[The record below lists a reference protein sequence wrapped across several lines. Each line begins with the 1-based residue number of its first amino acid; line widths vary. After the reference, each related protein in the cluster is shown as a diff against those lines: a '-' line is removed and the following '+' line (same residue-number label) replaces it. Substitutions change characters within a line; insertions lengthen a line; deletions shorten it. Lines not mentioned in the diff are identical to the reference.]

1 MTISNRARSY
11 LLVPLCMIAVVWMGE
26 AMAGTSEC
34 YAIKDA
40 DKRAYCLAQVK
51 RDPGNCYRIKDGD
64 KRNQCLAEIKGSRD
78 RSKTRTVARRVWLS
92 LVNPCAGSLK
102 RTGRGNSTG

>member
-1 MTISNRARSY
+1 MTISNIARSY
-11 LLVPLCMIAVVWMGE
+11 LLGPLCMIAVVWMGE

-51 RDPGNCYRIKDGD
+51 RDAGICYRIKDGD
-64 KRNQCLAEIKGSRD
+64 KRNQCLADIKGSRD
-78 RSKTRTVARRVWLS
+78 RCYTIKEHDARKTCLA
-92 LVNPCAGSLK
+92 LK
-102 RTGRGNSTG
+102 

>member
-1 MTISNRARSY
+1 MTTSNIARSY
-11 LLVPLCMIAVVWMGE
+11 LLVSLCMIAGAWMGE

-51 RDPGNCYRIKDGD
+51 RDPGSCYRIKDGD

-78 RSKTRTVARRVWLS
+78 PCYAIKDQNSRKACLARAISR
-92 LVNPCAGSLK
+92 
-102 RTGRGNSTG
+102 

>member
-1 MTISNRARSY
+1 MTIGNRARGY
-11 LLVPLCMIAVVWMGE
+11 LLVPLCMVITAWMGE

-51 RDPGNCYRIKDGD
+51 RDHGYCYRVKDGD
-64 KRNQCLAEIKGSRD
+64 NRNQCLAEIKGSRD
-78 RSKTRTVARRVWLS
+78 RCYAIKKHDARKTCLAV
-92 LVNPCAGSLK
+92 K
-102 RTGRGNSTG
+102 

>member
-1 MTISNRARSY
+1 MTTSNIARSY
-11 LLVPLCMIAVVWMGE
+11 LLVPLCIVAVAWMGE

-51 RDPGNCYRIKDGD
+51 RDSGSCYRIKDGD
-64 KRNQCLAEIKGSRD
+64 NRNQCLAEIKGSLPRD
-78 RSKTRTVARRVWLS
+78 QRPR
-92 LVNPCAGSLK
+92 
-102 RTGRGNSTG
+102 

>member
-1 MTISNRARSY
+1 MTINNIARRY
-11 LLVPLCMIAVVWMGE
+11 LFVPLCMIAVVWMGE

-51 RDPGNCYRIKDGD
+51 GDHGYCYRVKEVD
-64 KRNQCLAEIKGSRD
+64 KRNQCLAEINGSRGRCYAVKD
-78 RSKTRTVARRVWLS
+78 HDNRKACLARTR
-92 LVNPCAGSLK
+92 
-102 RTGRGNSTG
+102 

>member
-1 MTISNRARSY
+1 MSISNIARSY
-11 LLVPLCMIAVVWMGE
+11 LLVPLYMIAMAWMGQ
-26 AMAGTSEC
+26 AIAGTSEC

-64 KRNQCLAEIKGSRD
+64 NRNQCLAEIKGSRD
-78 RSKTRTVARRVWLS
+78 RCYAIKNADARKQCRAS
-92 LVNPCAGSLK
+92 I
-102 RTGRGNSTG
+102 R

>member
-1 MTISNRARSY
+1 MTISNIARSY
-11 LLVPLCMIAVVWMGE
+11 LLMSLCMIAVAWIGE

-51 RDPGNCYRIKDGD
+51 RDHGYCYRIKNSDN
-64 KRNQCLAEIKGSRD
+64 RNQCLAEIKGSRD
-78 RSKTRTVARRVWLS
+78 RCYAIKDHDSRKACLARTR
-92 LVNPCAGSLK
+92 
-102 RTGRGNSTG
+102 

>member
-1 MTISNRARSY
+1 MTIDNIARSY
-11 LLVPLCMIAVVWMGE
+11 LLVTLCMIAGVWTGE

-51 RDPGNCYRIKDGD
+51 RDHGYSYRVKDGD
-64 KRNQCLAEIKGSRD
+64 NRNQCLAEVKGSRD
-78 RSKTRTVARRVWLS
+78 RCHAIKNHDNRKACLARTL
-92 LVNPCAGSLK
+92 
-102 RTGRGNSTG
+102 

>member
-1 MTISNRARSY
+1 MTINNIARRH

-51 RDPGNCYRIKDGD
+51 RDPGNC
-64 KRNQCLAEIKGSRD
+64 
-78 RSKTRTVARRVWLS
+78 
-92 LVNPCAGSLK
+92 
-102 RTGRGNSTG
+102 

>member
-1 MTISNRARSY
+1 MTICNRVRGR
-11 LLVPLCMIAVVWMGE
+11 LLVPLCMVVTAWMGE
-26 AMAGTSEC
+26 AMAGTPEC

-51 RDPGNCYRIKDGD
+51 RDHGYCHRIKDGD

-78 RSKTRTVARRVWLS
+78 RCYSIKDQDNRKACLARAR
-92 LVNPCAGSLK
+92 
-102 RTGRGNSTG
+102 

>member
-1 MTISNRARSY
+1 MTIGNRARGS
-11 LLVPLCMIAVVWMGE
+11 LLVPLCMVVTAWMGE

-51 RDPGNCYRIKDGD
+51 RDHGYCYRVKEGD

-78 RSKTRTVARRVWLS
+78 RCYAIKDHDSRKACLARTR
-92 LVNPCAGSLK
+92 
-102 RTGRGNSTG
+102 